1 MIYQGNLNEK
11 ITFEVHRLS
20 TQHVQV
26 IEALQVKVCDALE
39 DATILQPLSTEE
51 LLTILGGNGLMIG
64 AFVGPRLIAFR
75 ALFEPDPMEDEHLGI
90 DAGAVDLSRVLYQEI
105 SNVDPD
111 FRGHGLQKILGELVM
126 KEVDTLRFD
135 LVCATVKPFNI
146 ASLKDKFGQ
155 GMQVV
160 ALKLKYGGKLR
171 YVFAKS
177 LHTEAVYQEDSII
190 LAMADVETQQSV
202 IKQGFVGVSMHL
214 EADVWQVVYKK
225 LK

>member
-1 MIYQGNLNEK
+1 MIYQGNLNDE

-20 TQHVQV
+20 PQHLKI
-26 IEALQVKVCDALE
+26 IEALQVKVYEALE
-39 DATILQPLSTEE
+39 DASILQPLTTEE
-51 LLTILGGNGLMIG
+51 LLTILGGNGLMVG

-75 ALFEPDPMEDEHLGI
+75 ALLEPDPMEDEHLGI

-111 FRGHGLQKILGELVM
+111 FRGHRLQKILGELVM
-126 KEVDTLRFD
+126 KEVDRLRFD

-155 GMQVV
+155 GMHVV

-177 LHTEAVYQEDSII
+177 LQTEAAYQEDSII
-190 LAMADVETQQSV
+190 LAMADIETQQSM
-202 IKQGFVGVSMHL
+202 ISQGFVGVSMHL
-214 EADVWQVVYKK
+214 KADAWQVVYKK